1 MPIFVDHDERREQ
14 IVTAAT
20 QVLGELG
27 FAKFTLRAVGK
38 RLGGSVTLV
47 THYYPSRDAL
57 LDALLERTLSEARSK
72 QDELMAISDPHER
85 LRSTIEYFLPLDEET
100 TLIER
105 ARVALASHRE
115 VEPSVADHMEQIDPG
130 MRQLVRV
137 ALADF
142 IPADRLE
149 KTVDLIRLWTAGV
162 VLTAIE
168 HPKDWTRERQLGAL
182 EEFMKLMDLPV
193 SST

>member
-1 MPIFVDHDERREQ
+1 VPIFVDHEERREQ

-47 THYYPSRDAL
+47 THYFASRDAL
-57 LDALLERTLSEARSK
+57 LDALLERTLSDARTQ

-85 LRSTIEYFLPLDEET
+85 LRATIEYFLPLDAEGM
-100 TLIER
+100 LIER
-105 ARVALASHRE
+105 ARVALASQRE
-115 VEPSVADHMEQIDPG
+115 VEPSVAAHTEQIDPG
-130 MRQLVRV
+130 MRALVRV

-142 IPADRLE
+142 ISADRLE
-149 KTVDLIRLWTAGV
+149 ETVDLIRLWTAGV

-168 HPKDWTRERQLGAL
+168 HPDVWTRERQLAAL
-182 EEFMKLMDLPV
+182 EQFTKLMDLPMLAA
-193 SST
+193 